1 MIRPIKA
8 HFHEKMVDLVMLIL
22 LLKNGRP
29 SHVNLTPKKMVDLVV
44 LILLLK
50 KW

>member
-1 MIRPIKA
+1 MSGGSFPMIGPIKV

-29 SHVNLTPKKMVDLVV
+29 SHVNLTPKK
-44 LILLLK
+44 
-50 KW
+50 W